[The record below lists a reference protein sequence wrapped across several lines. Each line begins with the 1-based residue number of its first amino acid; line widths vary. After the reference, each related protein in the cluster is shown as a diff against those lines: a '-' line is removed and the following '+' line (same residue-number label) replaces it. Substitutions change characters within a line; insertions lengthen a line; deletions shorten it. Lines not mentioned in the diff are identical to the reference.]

1 MSIEN
6 TSKLGMLQRQL
17 PEGLLAP
24 SAWLKKQG
32 YSDQLLKKYRTA
44 GWLDYPTRGVYRRP
58 GPPLQWEHVVASLGK
73 VLEVPPHIGGYS
85 ALELRGKAHF
95 LKPRGA
101 GEIHLYSAAPLPRW
115 VHRLSLGER
124 LVEHRLSLFD
134 FAPGVPVGET
144 LTAEPW
150 GPWGWALSYATP
162 ERAML
167 EWLDEVPQAASLEHA
182 MEVFGLLP
190 DLNSRRVLLLLKACR
205 SVKVKRLFLALTAR
219 HASFHWAA
227 PVLAA
232 AERGEIALGSGKRS
246 LVAGGRLDPKYLITL
261 PEDRLV

>member
-1 MSIEN
+1 MGIEN
-6 TSKLGMLQRQL
+6 ASKLSLLQHQL

-24 SAWLKKQG
+24 SAWLKRQG

-73 VLEVPPHIGGYS
+73 VLEAPPHIGGYS

-95 LKPRGA
+95 LKPRGSR
-101 GEIHLYSAAPLPRW
+101 EIHLYSAAVLPRW
-115 VHRLSLGER
+115 VHRLSLNER
-124 LVEHRLSLFD
+124 LVEHRLNLFG
-134 FAPGVPVGET
+134 ATPGELATDT
-144 LTAEPW
+144 LVTEHW
-150 GPWGWALSYATP
+150 GPWAWPLSYAMP

-182 MEVFGLLP
+182 MEVFGLLT

-205 SVKVKRLFLALTAR
+205 SVKVKRLFLALTSR

-246 LVAGGRLDPKYLITL
+246 LGTGGRLDPKYLITL
-261 PEDRLV
+261 PEALDV